1 MKSTKSDG
9 FRSRRALLLSLAI
22 WPAVVLAAVAI
33 SFGDGPGVL
42 ESRRA
47 ASDFEL
53 TADPNAPQWKVAAVT
68 VARNYQSEAIPGP
81 PTEIRSRWT
90 EKTLYLFYTCP
101 YDELN
106 LKPDPNPAAE
116 TPRLWNW
123 DVSEAFIGTDFDH
136 ISRYKEFQV
145 SPQSEWVDLDINRED
160 SQAEGGMAWN
170 SGYKVKGRIDREHH
184 IWYGE
189 MAIPMSAIGVMGPK
203 AGTEMRMGLY
213 RIAGTGANK
222 KFYAWQPTGQT
233 TFHVPQA
240 FGRLRLV
247 E

>member
-1 MKSTKSDG
+1 MTSTQSDG
-9 FRSRRALLLSLAI
+9 LRLRPVLLSGL
-22 WPAVVLAAVAI
+22 VLAAAALL
-33 SFGDGPGVL
+33 SGDGPGVL

-47 ASDFEL
+47 ASDFAL
-53 TADPNAPQWKVAAVT
+53 TADPDAPQWKGVAGVST
-68 VARNYQSEAIPGP
+68 ARNYQNEPIPGP

-90 EKTLYLFYTCP
+90 DKTLYLLYTCP
-101 YDELN
+101 YDEMS
-106 LKPDPNPAAE
+106 LKPDPNPAVE

-123 DVSEAFIGTDFDH
+123 EVAEAFIGTDLNH
-136 ISRYKEFQV
+136 IARYKELQV

-160 SQAEGGMAWN
+160 SKAAGGMAWN
-170 SGYKVKGRIDREHH
+170 SGYKVKGRIDRERH

-189 MAIPMSAIGVMGPK
+189 MAIPMSALGVTAAK
-203 AGTEMRMGLY
+203 AGTEMRVGLY
-213 RIAGTGANK
+213 RISGSETNK
-222 KFYAWQPTGQT
+222 KYYAWQPTGQT